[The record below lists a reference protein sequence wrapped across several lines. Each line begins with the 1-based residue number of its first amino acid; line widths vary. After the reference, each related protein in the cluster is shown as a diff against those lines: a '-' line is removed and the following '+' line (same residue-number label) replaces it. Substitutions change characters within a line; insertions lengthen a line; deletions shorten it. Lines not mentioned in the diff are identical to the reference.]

1 MVRGLIAGLAT
12 GGVVAVL
19 GLGALSLVAPLPRPN
34 ATTPPASATGEDG
47 PAARDAAPRTPR
59 LPVPANSPAP
69 IVAAP
74 GPTASGP
81 TAPRLAA
88 PSAPPTT
95 IPPPPIAPA
104 APLAEAPAPSLP
116 PPVALAGAGDAAPVA
131 PAGEGVTAA
140 EPVVPAAPAPVAEP
154 TATPLPGTETAAR
167 PDAVATAPASPAAPE
182 PPLAMREPGAEAPV
196 PVPPPGEVVAPELPQ
211 AEADE
216 AAVARTVP
224 APAAPAAPSAAGAAP
239 ATPRAPEPGQ
249 EIVLLPDGAIVP
261 PAAQLPRV
269 FSPGDAPQGFAN
281 APGTAVNRLPTI
293 GDETQ
298 VATAPAPGFL
308 RPPGTEAPAG
318 ALAGEPP
325 PTTAAVPAPAAP
337 ASRGDDAPIR
347 RYGAAFTPEPG
358 KPLFSVV
365 LIDPGTAAGGLDS
378 GTIKALG
385 LPLTIAIDPT
395 RPDAA
400 TAAAAY
406 RAAGLEVAILA
417 APLPA
422 GATAQDLE
430 VALEAWRA
438 VLPEA
443 VAVVEPPTPVV
454 QNNRLLSQ
462 DLVAVLGREG
472 LGLVTQSGGTNAAEQ
487 LARAAGLPEV
497 RVWRV
502 LDADRERGAVV
513 ERTLTRA
520 AFEAA
525 RDGAV
530 TVMLSA
536 WPESISGLTS
546 WSVGATG
553 SVSLAPVSALALA
566 AMQNGG

>member
-34 ATTPPASATGEDG
+34 ATTPPASATGEDA
-47 PAARDAAPRTPR
+47 PAARGVAPRTPR

-69 IVAAP
+69 IAAAP
-74 GPTASGP
+74 RPT
-81 TAPRLAA
+81 A
-88 PSAPPTT
+88 PSAPH
-95 IPPPPIAPA
+95 PPIAPA

-140 EPVVPAAPAPVAEP
+140 EPVAPTAPAPVAEP
-154 TATPLPGTETAAR
+154 AATPLPGTESAAR

-224 APAAPAAPSAAGAAP
+224 APAAPAAPPAAAADDDAAP

-308 RPPGTEAPAG
+308 RPPGAEAPAG
-318 ALAGEPP
+318 ALAGGPP
-325 PTTAAVPAPAAP
+325 PATAAVPAP
-337 ASRGDDAPIR
+337 RGDEAPIR

-417 APLPA
+417 SPLPE

-443 VAVVEPPTPVV
+443 VAVVEPPKPVV

-462 DLVAVLGREG
+462 DLVAVLAREG
-472 LGLVTQSGGTNAAEQ
+472 LGLVTQSSGTNAAEQ

-502 LDADRERGAVV
+502 LDADRERGTVV
-513 ERTLTRA
+513 ERTLARA

-553 SVSLAPVSALALA
+553 TVSFAPVSALALA
-566 AMQNGG
+566 QTQNGG

>member
-34 ATTPPASATGEDG
+34 ATTPPASATGEDT
-47 PAARDAAPRTPR
+47 PAARGAAPRTPR

-74 GPTASGP
+74 GPTAPGP

-88 PSAPPTT
+88 PSAPPPT
-95 IPPPPIAPA
+95 IAPA

-116 PPVALAGAGDAAPVA
+116 PPAALAGAGDAAPVA

-140 EPVVPAAPAPVAEP
+140 EPVVPAPPAPVAEP
-154 TATPLPGTETAAR
+154 AATPLPGTESAAR

-182 PPLAMREPGAEAPV
+182 APLAMREPGAEAPV

-216 AAVARTVP
+216 AAVARSVP
-224 APAAPAAPSAAGAAP
+224 VPAAPAAPPAAAAADDDAAP
-239 ATPRAPEPGQ
+239 ATSRAPEPGQ

-308 RPPGTEAPAG
+308 RPPGAEAPAG
-318 ALAGEPP
+318 ALAGGPP
-325 PTTAAVPAPAAP
+325 PATAAVPAPAAP
-337 ASRGDDAPIR
+337 APRGDEAPIR

-378 GTIKALG
+378 GTIRALG

-400 TAAAAY
+400 AAAAAY

-417 APLPA
+417 SPLPE
-422 GATAQDLE
+422 GATVQDLE

-443 VAVVEPPTPVV
+443 VAVVEPPKPVV

-487 LARAAGLPEV
+487 LARAADLPEV

-513 ERTLTRA
+513 ERTLARA

-553 SVSLAPVSALALA
+553 TVNFAPVSALALA
-566 AMQNGG
+566 QMQNGG